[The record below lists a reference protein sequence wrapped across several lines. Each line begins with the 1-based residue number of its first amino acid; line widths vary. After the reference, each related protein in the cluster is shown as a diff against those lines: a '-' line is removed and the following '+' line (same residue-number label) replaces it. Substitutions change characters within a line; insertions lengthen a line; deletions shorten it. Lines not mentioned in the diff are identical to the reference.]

1 MKSFL
6 FIFPLL
12 FIFTGARAADSTK
25 IVGHRL
31 ELTARG
37 AYVMPTNIIVRGYN
51 AYDARTASAFG
62 GNLEYGFSF
71 SGSTKYGKYY
81 PYAYQ
86 GAGIGAVA
94 FSSDRVM
101 GNPINIYVFQG
112 SRIASL
118 SSRLSLDYEW
128 NFGLSAG
135 WRKISTDGPLNV
147 ADVDGLGSRLN
158 AYIDLGIKFNYVL
171 TPRLSITAGINISHY
186 SNGNT
191 DYPNPGI
198 NLLSG
203 RLGLIYKL
211 GRIPDGIHYDWTGF
225 SSHCTYDLTV
235 YGAWRKHTF
244 EYSTGEEMEERVIP
258 GHWTVWGL
266 NFNPL
271 WHFNPMVSV
280 GGSLDFQ
287 FDGGANLSKHYEP
300 ASPPEQPQFYRPPY
314 SNRMMLGL
322 SGRIELKMPVFAV
335 NIGLGHSLY
344 APGGKDL
351 RGWYQMFTLK
361 TFITR
366 NLYLSTGYRL
376 VRFKTPGN
384 LMLGLGWSFGGK

>member
-1 MKSFL
+1 MKQFPLL
-6 FIFPLL
+6 FTLL

-25 IVGHRL
+25 IAGQRL
-31 ELTARG
+31 ELSARG

-51 AYDARTASAFG
+51 AYDVRTTSAFG
-62 GNLEYGFSF
+62 GNIEYGFSF
-71 SGSTKYGKYY
+71 SASTKYGKYY

-86 GAGIGAVA
+86 GAGIGAAA
-94 FSSDRVM
+94 FNSDRVM
-101 GNPINIYVFQG
+101 GNPVNIYVFQG

-118 SSRLSLDYEW
+118 SDRLSLDYEW
-128 NFGLSAG
+128 NFGMSAG

-147 ADVDGLGSRLN
+147 SEIDGLGSRLN
-158 AYIDLGIKFNYVL
+158 AYIDLGLKFNYAL
-171 TPRLSITAGINISHY
+171 TPRLSLTAGVNISHY

-203 RLGLIYKL
+203 RLGLVYKL
-211 GRIPDGIHYDWTGF
+211 GNIPGESHYNWSGF
-225 SSHCTYDLTV
+225 SPHWTYDLTA

-244 EYSTGEEMEERVIP
+244 EYSTGEDIEERVIP
-258 GHWTVWGL
+258 GHWTVWGI
-266 NFNPL
+266 NANPL
-271 WHFNPMVSV
+271 WHFNPIVAI

-300 ASPPEQPQFYRPPY
+300 SSPPEQPQFYRPPY

-322 SGRIELKMPVFAV
+322 SARLELKMPIFAV

-376 VRFKTPGN
+376 VRFKAPGN